1 MTAYNFTLICAGK
14 RTTRK
19 IIAHSTMQASC
30 IGIRMSPSTD
40 EPVRIICKPVK
51 ML

>member
-1 MTAYNFTLICAGK
+1 MIYNFTMICAGK

-30 IGIRMSPSTD
+30 IGIRMSEASD
-40 EPVRIICKPVK
+40 EPVRIICRPARKS
-51 ML
+51 